1 MARVLLLLLLPGKL
15 SIWGLLPLLPG
26 ARLVLLSLQLPLPA
40 EDEGEALV
48 LNAGLGVALEEPGGA
63 GGLQ

>member
-1 MARVLLLLLLPGKL
+1 MACPRDV
-15 SIWGLLPLLPG
+15 ITEM
-26 ARLVLLSLQLPLPA
+26 VLLSLQLPLPA